1 MGWDGLEFEN
11 GEIVPVS
18 YAMWCAGAWN
28 RWGKVACL
36 LVSAS
41 QKQFPPFYRI
51 HLIWG
56 KGRVG
61 VRFQVDLCPVDTL
74 DMVYT
79 TEWWIFVGI
88 TNIVYL
94 CRWGGQGV
102 ELRPIAT
109 GELVKIF
116 TRVDREVHHLI
127 SRWHGFTL
135 RKPPPKKDFTWL
147 RLLHHSASHRDLLV
161 DLGAWRKLKNNLIFV
176 SIHLCGEQQSKFYDK
191 GNTIRTSHHI
201 ILLIKK
207 YLHISVYNKSLAV
220 MLVSSALCAK

>member
-11 GEIVPVS
+11 GEIVPAS

-36 LVSAS
+36 LVSAW

-56 KGRVG
+56 KGGVG
-61 VRFQVDLCPVDTL
+61 VRFQLDLCPVDTL

-135 RKPPPKKDFTWL
+135 RKTPPKKILPGWGFCTIQLHTGTCWL
-147 RLLHHSASHRDLLV
+147 ILERGENWKTIWFLYLYIYV
-161 DLGAWRKLKNNLIFV
+161 G
-176 SIHLCGEQQSKFYDK
+176 SI
-191 GNTIRTSHHI
+191 TIKATLSEHHI
-201 ILLIKK
+201 ISYSWFRNIF
-207 YLHISVYNKSLAV
+207 ISQFTTKAWQ
-220 MLVSSALCAK
+220 

>member
-36 LVSAS
+36 LVSAW

-56 KGRVG
+56 KGGVG
-61 VRFQVDLCPVDTL
+61 VRFQLDLCPVDTL
-74 DMVYT
+74 DMVYAT
-79 TEWWIFVGI
+79 KSWIFVGI

-127 SRWHGFTL
+127 SRWYGFTL
-135 RKPPPKKDFTWL
+135 CVYCKWCQSERYFTWL

-176 SIHLCGEQQSKFYDK
+176 FIHLCGQQSKYYYQ
-191 GNTIRTSHHI
+191 NI
-201 ILLIKK
+201 IQLIEN
-207 YLHISVYNKSLAV
+207 IFIFPIYNKSLAV

>member
-1 MGWDGLEFEN
+1 M
-11 GEIVPVS
+11 
-18 YAMWCAGAWN
+18 
-28 RWGKVACL
+28 ACL

-56 KGRVG
+56 KGGVG

-79 TEWWIFVGI
+79 TESWTFVGI

-109 GELVKIF
+109 GELVEIF
-116 TRVDREVHHLI
+116 TGVDREVHHLI
-127 SRWHGFTL
+127 SR
-135 RKPPPKKDFTWL
+135 
-147 RLLHHSASHRDLLV
+147 
-161 DLGAWRKLKNNLIFV
+161 
-176 SIHLCGEQQSKFYDK
+176 
-191 GNTIRTSHHI
+191 
-201 ILLIKK
+201 
-207 YLHISVYNKSLAV
+207 
-220 MLVSSALCAK
+220 

>member
-1 MGWDGLEFEN
+1 
-11 GEIVPVS
+11 
-18 YAMWCAGAWN
+18 MWCAGAWN

-56 KGRVG
+56 KGGVG
-61 VRFQVDLCPVDTL
+61 VRFQLDLCPVDTL
-74 DMVYT
+74 DMVYAT
-79 TEWWIFVGI
+79 KSWIFVGI

-127 SRWHGFTL
+127 SRWYGFTL
-135 RKPPPKKDFTWL
+135 CVYCKWCQSERYFTWL

-176 SIHLCGEQQSKFYDK
+176 FIHLCGQQSKYYYQ
-191 GNTIRTSHHI
+191 NI
-201 ILLIKK
+201 IQLIEN
-207 YLHISVYNKSLAV
+207 IFIFPIYNKSLAV

>member
-61 VRFQVDLCPVDTL
+61 VRFQLDLCPVDTL
-74 DMVYT
+74 DMVYS
-79 TEWWIFVGI
+79 TESWTFVGI

-135 RKPPPKKDFTWL
+135 RKPPKKRFYLAEAFAPFSFTQGLAGWSWSVEKTEKQFDFCIYTFMWGAAIKV
-147 RLLHHSASHRDLLV
+147 LL
-161 DLGAWRKLKNNLIFV
+161 
-176 SIHLCGEQQSKFYDK
+176 
-191 GNTIRTSHHI
+191 
-201 ILLIKK
+201 
-207 YLHISVYNKSLAV
+207 
-220 MLVSSALCAK
+220 

>member
-61 VRFQVDLCPVDTL
+61 VRFQLDLCPVDTL

-116 TRVDREVHHLI
+116 TRIDREVHHLI
-127 SRWHGFTL
+127 SRWYGFTL
-135 RKPPPKKDFTWL
+135 CEYCKWCQSERYFTWL
-147 RLLHHSASHRDLLV
+147 RLLHHSASHRDLPV
-161 DLGAWRKLKNNLIFV
+161 DLGAWRKLKKKIDFC
-176 SIHLCGEQQSKFYDK
+176 IYTFMWTAIK
-191 GNTIRTSHHI
+191 
-201 ILLIKK
+201 ILLSEHHTVDRKH
-207 YLHISVYNKSLAV
+207 LHISDLQQKPGSN
-220 MLVSSALCAK
+220 VSFVCTVCKVNVA